1 MDLKTFYK
9 SKKVKYA
16 LSALVFLAVLLF
28 VFQAGVIV
36 GIHRADFSGHLGDNY
51 SRLFEDSRPVGFM
64 STMIENQPLGYGTSG
79 KVLSVANNTVTVS
92 TTDNLEKIV
101 KVNADTIIRESRM
114 TATTTDI
121 KAGDSI
127 VVVGS
132 PDTQGEIDAKL
143 IRIVS
148 AQ

>member
-28 VFQAGVIV
+28 VFQAGMIV
-36 GIHRADFSGHLGDNY
+36 GFERANFSGHLGDNY
-51 SRLFEDSRPVGFM
+51 SMVFDDNNPGQM
-64 STMIENQPLGYGTSG
+64 MTKDPLGYGTIG
-79 KVLSVANNTVTVS
+79 VVLSVSGDNVS
-92 TTDNLEKIV
+92 VATSDNLEKVV
-101 KVNADTIIRESRM
+101 KITSDTLIRRAHNE
-114 TATTTDI
+114 ATTTDL

-132 PDTQGEIDAKL
+132 PDAQGEIDARL

-148 AQ
+148 SL

>member
-28 VFQAGVIV
+28 VFQAGVVV

-51 SRLFEDSRPVGFM
+51 SRMFDGGRPTGFAAM
-64 STMIENQPLGYGTSG
+64 MMPSQPLGYGTSG
-79 KVLSVANNTVTVS
+79 KVLSVASGTITVS

-101 KVNADTIIRESRM
+101 KVNADTVIRESRN

-127 VVVGS
+127 VVVGA
-132 PDTQGEIDAKL
+132 PNAQGEIDAKL